1 MMFVYLFLGLTMY
14 IKKCLRA
21 YLLASFF
28 FFLIHSDHV
37 MMFDFLSN
45 LSLITEKMVS
55 RTFFHLCFFLYSSV
69 AAICILI
76 VILLFSY
83 FSPSVFFVLIIH
95 IKKQKK
101 RICLTSF
108 IAFCV
113 FFCSPFLS
121 LSFAFSNRSFFLS
134 FLLSGFFDLESHFNK
149 NEKY

>member
-108 IAFCV
+108 IAFFLFFVHHICV
-113 FFCSPFLS
+113 VIICFLKSIFFSLLS
-121 LSFAFSNRSFFLS
+121 LSRLGIF
-134 FLLSGFFDLESHFNK
+134 
-149 NEKY
+149 